1 MLDNTE
7 HMVFA
12 IQFNLCKKS
21 AIFNIKLRYQP
32 IRIDQTPTTPPN
44 PDHTHTMY
52 YLAIFFSWEE
62 VCNIENLL
70 FYKHFAICII

>member
-21 AIFNIKLRYQP
+21 AIFNIKLGYQT
-32 IRIDQTPTTPPN
+32 IRIDHTSPTPPN
-44 PDHTHTMY
+44 PDHKHTMY
-52 YLAIFFSWEE
+52 YLAIFF
-62 VCNIENLL
+62 LG
-70 FYKHFAICII
+70 KRFAILKIYCSTNIPLFV

>member
-21 AIFNIKLRYQP
+21 AIFNIKLGYQT
-32 IRIDQTPTTPPN
+32 IRIDHTSPTPPN
-44 PDHTHTMY
+44 PDHKHTMY
-52 YLAIFFSWEE
+52 YLAIFF
-62 VCNIENLL
+62 LG
-70 FYKHFAICII
+70 KRFAILLIYYSTNIQLSV